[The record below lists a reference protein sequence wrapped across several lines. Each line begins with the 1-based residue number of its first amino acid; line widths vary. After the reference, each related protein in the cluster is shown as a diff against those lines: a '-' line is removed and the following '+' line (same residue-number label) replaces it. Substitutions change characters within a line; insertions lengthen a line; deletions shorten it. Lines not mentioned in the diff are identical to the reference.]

1 MLIRFVLM
9 IQMLAGIKNRMD
21 QGEDFS
27 KGLRLA
33 SKALDDLEITLDN
46 AY

>member
-1 MLIRFVLM
+1 MNNPKAFG
-9 IQMLAGIKNRMD
+9 QMLAGIKNRMD